1 MDKLHEVSTTPTL
14 LPSVRPGARFLWGGE
29 VVTLERHL
37 GTSKHSADKDRHHA
51 DVRRADGSVA
61 MLRGATVLTVVDVL
75 SEEDDLGS
83 ATTED
88 DGGRGA
94 DQRSTADAEV
104 RPVQRPVPAHGLV
117 PEALPRDREAEVG
130 EAGVEEVARHGRLRV
145 VRRE

>member
-61 MLRGATVLTVVDVL
+61 MLRGATVKTVVDVL
-75 SEEDDLGS
+75 SEEEDDLGS

-130 EAGVEEVARHGRLRV
+130 EVARHGRLRV